1 MRSHVDRQSSIVGIL
16 KKQNLGINAAHTL
29 IWTLLT
35 SLSFLVSPREPRT
48 LNFPKGWN
56 MKFDES
62 AKLEGPTNSQI
73 NFPNRITNEVN
84 LRRYATPFHVSR
96 WSSHLTKRFC
106 LRDWSLE

>member
-16 KKQNLGINAAHTL
+16 KKQNLSINAAHTL

-62 AKLEGPTNSQI
+62 AKLERSYELTDQ
-73 NFPNRITNEVN
+73 FPES
-84 LRRYATPFHVSR
+84 YHQ
-96 WSSHLTKRFC
+96 
-106 LRDWSLE
+106 